1 MMLGVLLSL
10 AAALGFG
17 GSAVLARV
25 GLQYVSP
32 VTGTL
37 VSLLVGIVITTTLA
51 LVLNFDEIWALTAI
65 AFGWFLLVGVL
76 NYPLGRLLNCNSVS
90 KVGVARATPVVGAS
104 PLFAAALAVT
114 IGGETMTWTIFVGT
128 LAIVGGI
135 ALIVSQK

>member
-1 MMLGVLLSL
+1 MLGVLFSL

-37 VSLLVGIVITTTLA
+37 VSLLVGIVITTVLA
-51 LVLNFDEIWALTAI
+51 FVFHYDDIWGLTAI
-65 AFGWFLLVGVL
+65 AFAWFLLVGIL
-76 NYPLGRLLNCNSVS
+76 NYPLGRLLNYNSVS
-90 KVGVARATPVVGAS
+90 KVGVSRSAPVVGAS

-114 IGGETMTWTIFVGT
+114 IGGETMSLPIFLGT
-128 LAIVGGI
+128 VAIISGI
-135 ALIVSQK
+135 ALIVGQK

>member
-1 MMLGVLLSL
+1 MLGVLLSL

-51 LVLNFDEIWALTAI
+51 LVLHFDEIWALTAI

-76 NYPLGRLLNCNSVS
+76 NYPLGRLLNFNSVS
-90 KVGVARATPVVGAS
+90 KIGVARATPVVGAS

>member
-1 MMLGVLLSL
+1 MLGVLLSL

-37 VSLLVGIVITTTLA
+37 VSLLVEIVITTTLA
-51 LVLNFDEIWALTAI
+51 LVFHFDEIWALTAI

-76 NYPLGRLLNCNSVS
+76 NYPLGRLLNFNSVS
-90 KVGVARATPVVGAS
+90 KIGVARATPVVGAS

>member
-1 MMLGVLLSL
+1 MLGVLLSL

-51 LVLNFDEIWALTAI
+51 LVLHFDEIWALTAI

-76 NYPLGRLLNCNSVS
+76 NYPLGRLLNFNSVS

-114 IGGETMTWTIFVGT
+114 IGGETMSWTIFVGT

>member
-1 MMLGVLLSL
+1 
-10 AAALGFG
+10 
-17 GSAVLARV
+17 
-25 GLQYVSP
+25 
-32 VTGTL
+32 
-37 VSLLVGIVITTTLA
+37 A
-51 LVLNFDEIWALTAI
+51 LVLHFDEIWALTAI

-76 NYPLGRLLNCNSVS
+76 NYPLGRLLNFNSVS
-90 KVGVARATPVVGAS
+90 KIGVARATPVVGAS

>member
-1 MMLGVLLSL
+1 MLGVLLSL

-51 LVLNFDEIWALTAI
+51 LLLHFDDIWALTAI

-76 NYPLGRLLNCNSVS
+76 NYPLGRLLNFNSVS

>member
-1 MMLGVLLSL
+1 MLGVLLSL

-76 NYPLGRLLNCNSVS
+76 NYPLGRLLNFNSVS

>member
-1 MMLGVLLSL
+1 MLGVLLSL

-51 LVLNFDEIWALTAI
+51 LVLHFDEIWALTAI

-76 NYPLGRLLNCNSVS
+76 NYPLGRLLNFNSVS